1 MGEYV
6 GERFLANAL
15 PYFIGQRVML
25 LRG

>member
-1 MGEYV
+1 VGEYV